1 MKTYLNQSRRAFMRK
16 AAVFASSSA
25 VGTVST
31 AALAANDSSSDA
43 DEINLAIN
51 LLYLQAQYYT
61 RALGSTI
68 PATLPAGSGA
78 GGSVEGGTAV
88 TFADPLIR
96 ACAEELAADKVA
108 HIVLLRQLL
117 GSNAVS
123 QPAIDVS
130 AKPSGSFSTFMRFAG
145 LIDGASAFDP
155 YSSDDS
161 FLLGAFITEDVM
173 PTLWRAS
180 VAQIVNPAAREIAAG
195 MLATSAHHAAL
206 IRSLILDRA
215 IVSPGLIAAVQA
227 ISDTRDR
234 FDGGTEIDQGLGQM
248 SRAPG
253 AAASTIIANI
263 APTDAFGSVYSRG
276 SGPTLGIMYMT
287 AGTASNGGFFPAGV
301 NGTLK
306 TSAPA

>member
-1 MKTYLNQSRRAFMRK
+1 MNDPMNQNRRAFMRK
-16 AAVFASSSA
+16 AAFVVSSS
-25 VGTVST
+25 VIST
-31 AALAANDSSSDA
+31 MSTTALAANDSGSDA
-43 DEINLAIN
+43 DAQNFSIN

-61 RALGSTI
+61 RALGSAI
-68 PATLPAGSGA
+68 PSVLTVGSGVA
-78 GGSVEGGTAV
+78 GSVEGGTAV
-88 TFADPLIR
+88 AFSDPLIR
-96 ACAEELAADKVA
+96 ACTEELAADKIA

-117 GSNAVS
+117 GSNVVS
-123 QPAIDVS
+123 QPSIDVS
-130 AKPSGSFSTFMRFAG
+130 ATPSGSFSTFMRSAG

-155 YSSDDS
+155 YSSEDN

-173 PTLWRAS
+173 PTSWRAI
-180 VAQIVNPAAREIAAG
+180 VAQISYPAAREIAAG

-215 IVSPGLIAAVQA
+215 AVSPGLIAAVQA

-276 SGPTLGIMYMT
+276 PGPTLGIMYMT
-287 AGTASNGGFFPAGV
+287 AAAASNGGFFPAGV